1 MFSIILK
8 IIPSK
13 LKLSSINL
21 IILILFGTCLEIL
34 GIGMVLPVI
43 NTLVS
48 DNYLSNEFI
57 IFLDNCFGNPTKTNF
72 LIYSVLILSFI
83 YIVKSLFI
91 ILINYKINKF
101 TKNLLEYL
109 TTRLYKSYIYNSF
122 IFHINVNSSYLIK
135 NILAE
140 TNHLTFAILSL
151 IHIFSE
157 LILVIFFLVFL
168 LIYDPI
174 LTTCIVLF
182 LLLMTSIIIFLS
194 KGKIG
199 SIGAKRQKFDTQRF
213 KMLQKSF
220 GSPIKI
226 VKLLGLEKSYFK
238 EYSEISSKY
247 ASVTTL
253 QLFIQSFPRVLF
265 ELMFIV
271 GVSSLIIILINL
283 ENTLNQIVITLGVF
297 GVVFF
302 RLVPSFSKVLTN
314 YNSMRFARDGIEKIN
329 KEFEKIKE
337 EKEDNEIIKK
347 ISFKNQITL
356 ENVSFKFEREQ
367 KNLFEN
373 LNLIIKKGSSTGIIG
388 NSGSGKST
396 LLNLLSGLIPLQ
408 KGKILVDNI
417 NIENKVKS
425 WQRNIGYVPQ
435 QVYLDDNSI
444 KENVAIGFKGNEID
458 EKKIIESIDKAQL
471 LDFINK
477 QKDRLN
483 TQVGELGSLISGGQ
497 LQRLGI
503 ARALYRDPELLILD
517 EATSNLDI
525 KVEEEFI
532 KTIDNLKKKGLTIII
547 VSHRLSTLK
556 LCDQIIDL
564 KKYK

>member
-174 LTTCIVLF
+174 LTTSIVLF

-220 GSPIKI
+220 GAPIKI

-283 ENTLNQIVITLGVF
+283 ENTLNQIVVTLGVF

-458 EKKIIESIDKAQL
+458 EKKVIESIDKAQL

>member
-1 MFSIILK
+1 
-8 IIPSK
+8 
-13 LKLSSINL
+13 
-21 IILILFGTCLEIL
+21 
-34 GIGMVLPVI
+34 
-43 NTLVS
+43 
-48 DNYLSNEFI
+48 
-57 IFLDNCFGNPTKTNF
+57 
-72 LIYSVLILSFI
+72 
-83 YIVKSLFI
+83 
-91 ILINYKINKF
+91 
-101 TKNLLEYL
+101 
-109 TTRLYKSYIYNSF
+109 
-122 IFHINVNSSYLIK
+122 
-135 NILAE
+135 
-140 TNHLTFAILSL
+140 
-151 IHIFSE
+151 
-157 LILVIFFLVFL
+157 
-168 LIYDPI
+168 
-174 LTTCIVLF
+174 
-182 LLLMTSIIIFLS
+182 
-194 KGKIG
+194 
-199 SIGAKRQKFDTQRF
+199 
-213 KMLQKSF
+213 
-220 GSPIKI
+220 
-226 VKLLGLEKSYFK
+226 
-238 EYSEISSKY
+238 
-247 ASVTTL
+247 
-253 QLFIQSFPRVLF
+253 
-265 ELMFIV
+265 MFIV

-283 ENTLNQIVITLGVF
+283 ENTLNQIVVTLGVF

-458 EKKIIESIDKAQL
+458 EKKVIESIDKAQL